1 MNEIYLRIE
10 ALCRSHKMNITEM
23 CKKCA
28 IPRASL
34 TDFKMGRI
42 KTLSASTLQKIAEY
56 FSVSVEYLL
65 SGEAPRTD
73 EINPSNLKIALFG
86 GEDGLAFYRVISRIW
101 KPCLKVGGMIAFEI
115 GDTQGEA
122 VANILTENGYKNAA
136 VRKDYEDRDRVVT
149 GFKF

>member
-1 MNEIYLRIE
+1 MNDIYLRIE
-10 ALCRSHKMNITEM
+10 ALCRSHSMNITEM

-73 EINPSNLKIALFG
+73 EMNLKIALFG
-86 GEDGLAFYRVISRIW
+86 GEDGITDAMLQEVLRYATYIKER
-101 KPCLKVGGMIAFEI
+101 
-115 GDTQGEA
+115 
-122 VANILTENGYKNAA
+122 ENGDKQAL
-136 VRKDYEDRDRVVT
+136 
-149 GFKF
+149 

>member
-1 MNEIYLRIE
+1 MNDIYLRIE

-65 SGEAPRTD
+65 SGAAPQTD
-73 EINPSNLKIALFG
+73 ELNTSNLKIALFG
-86 GEDGLAFYRVISRIW
+86 GEDGITDAMLEEVLRYATYIKER
-101 KPCLKVGGMIAFEI
+101 
-115 GDTQGEA
+115 
-122 VANILTENGYKNAA
+122 ENGDKQ
-136 VRKDYEDRDRVVT
+136 T
-149 GFKF
+149 I

>member
-1 MNEIYLRIE
+1 MNDIYLRIE
-10 ALCRSHKMNITEM
+10 ALCRSHLMNITEM
-23 CKKCA
+23 CKKCD

-73 EINPSNLKIALFG
+73 ETNLKIALFG
-86 GEDGLAFYRVISRIW
+86 GEDGVTDAMLQEVLRYATYIKER
-101 KPCLKVGGMIAFEI
+101 
-115 GDTQGEA
+115 
-122 VANILTENGYKNAA
+122 ENGDKQ
-136 VRKDYEDRDRVVT
+136 T
-149 GFKF
+149 L

>member
-1 MNEIYLRIE
+1 MNDIYLRIE
-10 ALCRSHKMNITEM
+10 ALCRSHSMNITEM

-73 EINPSNLKIALFG
+73 EMNLKIALFG
-86 GEDGLAFYRVISRIW
+86 GEDGVTDAMLREVLRYATYIKER
-101 KPCLKVGGMIAFEI
+101 
-115 GDTQGEA
+115 
-122 VANILTENGYKNAA
+122 ENGDKQAL
-136 VRKDYEDRDRVVT
+136 
-149 GFKF
+149 